1 MRTQRLLQFIMETGV
16 GKENLVTP
24 LKKTDKV
31 LTMKEADKLRK
42 VYEDVF
48 VRALKLS
55 ENYPQQMVA
64 ATYMAIAMRLYRT
77 SLAEG
82 EYERLMHY
90 IMETDVKPFN
100 IPTLH

>member
-1 MRTQRLLQFIMETGV
+1 METGD

-31 LTMKEADKLRK
+31 IPMKEDNKLK
-42 VYEDVF
+42 DVYQDVF
-48 VRALKLS
+48 TRALKLS
-55 ENYPQQMVA
+55 EDYPQQMVA

-77 SLAEG
+77 ALAES

-90 IMETDVKPFN
+90 IMDTEVKPFN

>member
-1 MRTQRLLQFIMETGV
+1 METGD

-31 LTMKEADKLRK
+31 IPMKEDNKLK
-42 VYEDVF
+42 DVYQDVF
-48 VRALKLS
+48 TRALKLS
-55 ENYPQQMVA
+55 EDYPQQMVA

-77 SLAEG
+77 SLAES

-90 IMETDVKPFN
+90 IMDTEVKPFN

>member
-1 MRTQRLLQFIMETGV
+1 MTA
-16 GKENLVTP
+16 

-31 LTMKEADKLRK
+31 LTMKEDIKLR
-42 VYEDVF
+42 ELHQDVF
-48 VRALKLS
+48 TKALKLS

-77 SLAEG
+77 SLAES
-82 EYERLMHY
+82 EYARLMSY
-90 IMETDVKPFN
+90 IMETDVQPLD

>member
-1 MRTQRLLQFIMETGV
+1 
-16 GKENLVTP
+16 VTV
-24 LKKTDKV
+24 LKKTDRA
-31 LTMKEADKLRK
+31 LSMKEDIKLRE
-42 VYEDVF
+42 VYQDVF
-48 VRALKLS
+48 TKALKLS
-55 ENYPQQMVA
+55 ESYPQQMVA

-77 SLAEG
+77 SLAEN